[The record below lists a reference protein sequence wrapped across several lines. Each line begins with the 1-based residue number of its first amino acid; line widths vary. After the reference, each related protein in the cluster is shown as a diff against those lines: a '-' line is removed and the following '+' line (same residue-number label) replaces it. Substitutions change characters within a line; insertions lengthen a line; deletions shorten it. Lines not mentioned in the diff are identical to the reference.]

1 MASRMLIEPPQRKIA
16 CLLSNLGTALDKLCT
31 DYENIVLL
39 RDFHV
44 EVEDKNVPEFMSV
57 SLTNLVK

>member
-1 MASRMLIEPPQRKIA
+1 MLIEPPQRKIA

-44 EVEDKNVPEFMSV
+44 EVEDKYVPEFMSV